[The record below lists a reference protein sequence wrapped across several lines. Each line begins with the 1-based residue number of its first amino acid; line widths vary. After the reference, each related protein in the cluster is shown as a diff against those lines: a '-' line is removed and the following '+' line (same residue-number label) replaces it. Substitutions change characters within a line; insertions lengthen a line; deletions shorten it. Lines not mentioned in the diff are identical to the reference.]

1 MRNRPIWPS
10 SNFKIKKSNKN
21 AHKTDRKT
29 DNIKINHDR
38 IALERSFKKSRVL
51 KPNLLDQASPFAS
64 VGVPNTLGSQQGA
77 VMTPI
82 MYNVNI
88 NDFHIF
94 HVF

>member
-1 MRNRPIWPS
+1 MHI
-10 SNFKIKKSNKN
+10 
-21 AHKTDRKT
+21 KTDGKI

-38 IALERSFKKSRVL
+38 TALELSFKKLLECFS

-64 VGVPNTLGSQQGA
+64 VGVPNTSGSQQGA

-94 HVF
+94 HVS